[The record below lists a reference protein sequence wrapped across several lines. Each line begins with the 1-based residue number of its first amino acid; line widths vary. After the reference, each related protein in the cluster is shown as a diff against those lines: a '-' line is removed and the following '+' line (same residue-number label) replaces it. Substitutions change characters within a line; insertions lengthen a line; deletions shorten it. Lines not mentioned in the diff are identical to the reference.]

1 MKFYNT
7 LTRQKEEFTP
17 IDASNV
23 RMYVCGVTPYDHS
36 HIGHARVYVVF
47 DVLYR
52 LLMQQYGEN
61 HVTYVRNFTDIDDKI
76 IARAQEAGIDPKAL
90 SEEMIASFEGDMA
103 KLNCLP
109 PNYEPKVTETMP
121 EIIGFVENLIA
132 KGVAYELK
140 GDVYYDI
147 SKKEDYGKL
156 SGKKLE
162 DLIAGAR
169 VNVNDGKKNP
179 GDFALWK
186 AAKPGEPKWES
197 PWGEGRPGWHIECS
211 AMSQKF
217 LGETFDIHGGGEDL
231 QFPHHENEIA
241 QSEATH
247 GCHYANFWLHNAFI
261 TVEGRKMSKS
271 DGNFTYIR
279 DVLQKYSGEAIRLW
293 LLQTHYR
300 KPVDFSEAA
309 LQAAENKLKKVYQV
323 IKYVLNTDAKTIF
336 QPIYQDEPVA
346 DFKKM
351 ISYLED
357 DLNTPKALDKMYRM
371 VEIIEK
377 QSKENSEYAGAYRDL
392 LLSGFSLLGLG
403 QMNPDD
409 YLKGRWKAGSMDEEV
424 VDAQIQARNAA
435 RAAKNFA
442 ESDRIRDELL
452 AQGIVLEDGPKGTT
466 WRRQ

>member
-7 LTRQKEEFTP
+7 LNPNRQKEEFTP
-17 IDASNV
+17 IDANNV

-52 LLMQQYGEN
+52 LLMQRYGAN

-90 SEEMIASFEGDMA
+90 SEEMIASFGGDMA

-121 EIIGFVENLIA
+121 EIIGFVEDLIA
-132 KGVAYELK
+132 KQAAYVLD

-147 SKKEDYGKL
+147 SRQADYGKL

-186 AAKPGEPKWES
+186 AAKPGEPTWES
-197 PWGEGRPGWHIECS
+197 PWGLGRPGWHIECS
-211 AMSQKF
+211 AMSKKL

-241 QSEATH
+241 QSEAAH

-261 TVEGRKMSKS
+261 TVNGRKMSKS

-309 LQAAENKLKKVYQV
+309 LQAAENRIQKWRRELAGVEARAA
-323 IKYVLNTDAKTIF
+323 DM
-336 QPIYQDEPVA
+336 PA
-346 DFKKM
+346 DFVAT
-351 ISYLED
+351 LAD
-357 DLNTPKALDKMYRM
+357 DLDTPKALAIINQTDDLARKLAMLRFVGLDISAQPGDDV
-371 VEIIEK
+371 VEAGIET
-377 QSKENSEYAGAYRDL
+377 
-392 LLSGFSLLGLG
+392 
-403 QMNPDD
+403 
-409 YLKGRWKAGSMDEEV
+409 
-424 VDAQIQARNAA
+424 QIQARNAA
-435 RAAKNFA
+435 RAAKDFA
-442 ESDRIRDELL
+442 EADRIRDALL
-452 AQGIVLEDGPKGTT
+452 DQGIILEDGPEGTT
-466 WRRQ
+466 WRSQ